1 MKSTDF
7 AALLSRY
14 FTRYLPNERGSSP
27 QTIDTYRNAFI
38 LYLEYMES
46 VCGIKP
52 EKMSIK
58 DYTRESILGFLKWL
72 EQERGNSTTTRNY
85 RLAAMIGFVH
95 YLKYEFPDFMEEYQQ
110 ILGIPIKKTEQK
122 SISYMK
128 TEVQLINVNKKF
140 KKYRLY
146 FRTKK
151 GRTYPLVKIS
161 CFKKDIDSGNS
172 VFYAAS
178 SHLAALYCFMCSCG
192 VMISKGL
199 LSLSMANIMLH
210 TLCETAPI
218 ATSLGFD
225 SHFLR

>member
-1 MKSTDF
+1 MSF
-7 AALLSRY
+7 LY
-14 FTRYLPNERGSSP
+14 FYSYTWNKF
-27 QTIDTYRNAFI
+27 TISEPSET
-38 LYLEYMES
+38 E
-46 VCGIKP
+46 
-52 EKMSIK
+52 
-58 DYTRESILGFLKWL
+58 LK
-72 EQERGNSTTTRNY
+72 
-85 RLAAMIGFVH
+85 
-95 YLKYEFPDFMEEYQQ
+95 
-110 ILGIPIKKTEQK
+110 
-122 SISYMK
+122 
-128 TEVQLINVNKKF
+128 VQLINVNKKF

>member
-1 MKSTDF
+1 MYETEQTAKTFIMKRAPEYKGIEVQGMAQHRAGLPVRTGTRIQRTKST
-7 AALLSRY
+7 
-14 FTRYLPNERGSSP
+14 
-27 QTIDTYRNAFI
+27 
-38 LYLEYMES
+38 
-46 VCGIKP
+46 
-52 EKMSIK
+52 
-58 DYTRESILGFLKWL
+58 
-72 EQERGNSTTTRNY
+72 
-85 RLAAMIGFVH
+85 
-95 YLKYEFPDFMEEYQQ
+95 
-110 ILGIPIKKTEQK
+110 
-122 SISYMK
+122 MK
-128 TEVQLINVNKKF
+128 VQLINVNKKF
-140 KKYRLY
+140 KKYWLY

>member
-1 MKSTDF
+1 M
-7 AALLSRY
+7 
-14 FTRYLPNERGSSP
+14 
-27 QTIDTYRNAFI
+27 
-38 LYLEYMES
+38 EY
-46 VCGIKP
+46 CGIIALVLLLCYSAYPRKVKRLEAKVKRL
-52 EKMSIK
+52 EKK
-58 DYTRESILGFLKWL
+58 
-72 EQERGNSTTTRNY
+72 
-85 RLAAMIGFVH
+85 
-95 YLKYEFPDFMEEYQQ
+95 
-110 ILGIPIKKTEQK
+110 QK
-122 SISYMK
+122 
-128 TEVQLINVNKKF
+128 VQLINVNKKF

-161 CFKKDIDSGNS
+161 CFNKDIDSGNS

>member
-1 MKSTDF
+1 MSNREQ
-7 AALLSRY
+7 ASRLL
-14 FTRYLPNERGSSP
+14 
-27 QTIDTYRNAFI
+27 
-38 LYLEYMES
+38 
-46 VCGIKP
+46 
-52 EKMSIK
+52 
-58 DYTRESILGFLKWL
+58 FLCSK
-72 EQERGNSTTTRNY
+72 
-85 RLAAMIGFVH
+85 
-95 YLKYEFPDFMEEYQQ
+95 LK
-110 ILGIPIKKTEQK
+110 
-122 SISYMK
+122 
-128 TEVQLINVNKKF
+128 VQLINVNKKF

-192 VMISKGL
+192 VTISKGL

>member
-1 MKSTDF
+1 MSGYSEYYRE
-7 AALLSRY
+7 LLEVRPMHFLDKP
-14 FTRYLPNERGSSP
+14 FTREQVERDLEKALELMGEEDKFFSYTKNHVRQRLP
-27 QTIDTYRNAFI
+27 IKDIIYF
-38 LYLEYMES
+38 ES
-46 VCGIKP
+46 VKRQIHIK
-52 EKMSIK
+52 
-58 DYTRESILGFLKWL
+58 Y
-72 EQERGNSTTTRNY
+72 
-85 RLAAMIGFVH
+85 
-95 YLKYEFPDFMEEYQQ
+95 
-110 ILGIPIKKTEQK
+110 
-122 SISYMK
+122 
-128 TEVQLINVNKKF
+128 EVQLINVNKKF

-161 CFKKDIDSGNS
+161 CFKKDIDLGNS

>member
-1 MKSTDF
+1 MGLTSPFKRDII
-7 AALLSRY
+7 LS
-14 FTRYLPNERGSSP
+14 
-27 QTIDTYRNAFI
+27 
-38 LYLEYMES
+38 ES
-46 VCGIKP
+46 
-52 EKMSIK
+52 
-58 DYTRESILGFLKWL
+58 
-72 EQERGNSTTTRNY
+72 
-85 RLAAMIGFVH
+85 
-95 YLKYEFPDFMEEYQQ
+95 
-110 ILGIPIKKTEQK
+110 KK
-122 SISYMK
+122 
-128 TEVQLINVNKKF
+128 VQLINVNKKF